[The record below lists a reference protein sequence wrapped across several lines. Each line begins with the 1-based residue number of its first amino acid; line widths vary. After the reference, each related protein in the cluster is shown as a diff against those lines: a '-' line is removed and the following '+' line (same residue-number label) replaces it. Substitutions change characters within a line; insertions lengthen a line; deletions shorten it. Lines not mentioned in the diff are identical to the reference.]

1 MSTPFRRGESGSI
14 APEERPSSPGDR
26 SLEERLA
33 SERAQGTRK
42 EVVETPRGTIQMIR
56 FTEAPT
62 PIIVDSYTN
71 ALRTCEHEIRA
82 RLDMRFGEQG
92 LLPMSKH
99 APEHSQHEVEAGTIQ
114 ILNVINNTLV
124 QAYGSREQAS
134 SDPAYTKPEN
144 VAFAA
149 VVALTHDSVQN
160 HILTKDANKNMIMQ
174 RYRGAYGN
182 DRSEQVGD
190 PASGFRSEALEQE
203 MRDHQIPGN
212 ERASADELYAHLQR
226 YRYGNG
232 EVVFSD
238 AQLKSIGPDIAATYP
253 NFAFTDGKLKV
264 FQPYLDSTMN
274 PDVSLR
280 GFAIAHADLR
290 FLLRQAEFSAF
301 KDGGDAELRE
311 TKPWIFATEGDVA
324 QTFSSEQIQQASKE
338 IIGWMQTQVGF
349 AQWQKQLVEES
360 IAQFSGIHASPK
372 AAEIREALKE
382 FFCLVPGEAF
392 DRNIEAARTRADA
405 IRKKYEQLA
414 LGQLPGDNTNTSQQS
429 PEVDRHRRDLFREL
443 LQEVQPSRVTS
454 IE

>member
-1 MSTPFRRGESGSI
+1 MPTPFRRGESGSI
-14 APEERPSSPGDR
+14 APEERPSSPGGR
-26 SLEERLA
+26 SLEEQLA
-33 SERAQGTRK
+33 SEREQGTRK
-42 EVVETPRGTIQMIR
+42 EVIETPRGTIQMIR
-56 FTEAPT
+56 FTETPT
-62 PIIVDSYTN
+62 SIIVDSYTN

-124 QAYGSREQAS
+124 QVYGDREQAS
-134 SDPAYTKPEN
+134 QDPAYTKPED

-160 HILTKDANKNMIMQ
+160 HILTKDPNKNTVMQ
-174 RYRGAYGN
+174 RYRGAFGS

-190 PASGFRSEALEQE
+190 PASGFRSETLEQE

-212 ERASADELYAHLQR
+212 ERASTEELHAHLLR

-232 EVVFSD
+232 EAVFSE

-253 NFAFTDGKLKV
+253 NFTFTDGKLKV
-264 FQPYLDSTMN
+264 FQPYLDSAIN
-274 PDVSLR
+274 PDISLR

-290 FLLRQAEFSAF
+290 FLLRQADFAGF

-311 TKPWIFATEGDVA
+311 TKPWIFANGGDVA
-324 QTFSSEQIQQASKE
+324 QTFSKEQIQQASKE

-360 IAQFSGIHASPK
+360 IAQFPVIQASPK
-372 AAEIREALKE
+372 AAEIREALTS
-382 FFCLVPGEAF
+382 FFCLAPGDAF
-392 DRNIEAARTRADA
+392 DRNIEAARKRAEDTRKNYGALESGELPED
-405 IRKKYEQLA
+405 RQRDDFKKLLA
-414 LGQLPGDNTNTSQQS
+414 
-429 PEVDRHRRDLFREL
+429 EVRPKPD
-443 LQEVQPSRVTS
+443 PS
-454 IE
+454 EG